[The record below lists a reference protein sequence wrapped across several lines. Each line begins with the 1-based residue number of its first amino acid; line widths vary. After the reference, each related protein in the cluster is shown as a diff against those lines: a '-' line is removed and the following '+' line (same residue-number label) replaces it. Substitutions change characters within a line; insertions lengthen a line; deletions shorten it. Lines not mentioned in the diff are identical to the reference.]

1 MNVKIVDVEI
11 KENFILYCKF
21 NNGKNKIY
29 DVKPIIK
36 DYKNF
41 NELEDEKLFNKVKID
56 SGGYGIS
63 WNENIDLAVE
73 ELWENGKEVYVTPDI
88 LQVEVLED
96 YLLKLIFKTKEEK
109 IYDMKNLINS
119 YKIYEKLKNKEYF
132 KKVTIRGE
140 TIEWAN
146 GEDVCPEE
154 LYYNSKPIENS
165 KKKN

>member
-1 MNVKIVDVEI
+1 MNVKIIDLEV
-11 KENFILYCKF
+11 KGNFILFCKF

-41 NELEDEKLFNKVKID
+41 NELEDKNLFNKVKID
-56 SGGYGIS
+56 IGGYGIS

-73 ELWENGKEVYVTPDI
+73 ELWDKGKEVYITPDI
-88 LQVEVLED
+88 LKVEVLED
-96 YLLKLIFKTKEEK
+96 YLLKIIFKTKEEK

-119 YKIYEKLKNKEYF
+119 YKFYEKLKNKEYF
-132 KKVTIRGE
+132 KNVIIRGD

-165 KKKN
+165 TKNN